1 METTLH
7 KDGGGLGFSIAGGK
21 GSLPYKG
28 NDESVYISKLTP
40 GGAAEK
46 NGQIEVGDKI
56 LMVSILY
63 VDTNEIMSSVCH
75 YVSIFVFLVY
85 RLMV

>member
-63 VDTNEIMSSVCH
+63 VDTNVISLSLCVHLCFSC
-75 YVSIFVFLVY
+75 V
-85 RLMV
+85 